1 MDCPV
6 KPGNDIERG
15 RAMTQKSRAMTEK
28 SRAMTQKSW
37 AMTSPPV
44 ILGLD
49 PRIQV
54 CRSYNAA

>member
-15 RAMTQKSRAMTEK
+15 RAMTEK

>member
-15 RAMTQKSRAMTEK
+15 GAMTEK
-28 SRAMTQKSW
+28 SR

-54 CRSYNAA
+54 CGSYNAA